1 MRQETILAIALWA
14 VLMCPLICP
23 DEALCS
29 DDMGRTVESIPTT
42 LADVRKAEGA
52 RDSVEGSNDSDDYLT
67 YKEETFQQQS
77 VFNVLLRLALS
88 MVAVIGLIY
97 GTTYLLRHFAR
108 RGTQK
113 PANERLVQVIDKASL
128 DGKKSVYLVKV
139 IDRLMILGV
148 GNDDVTMLG
157 NIRDES
163 VVESTK
169 SNEFSFHLRDLF
181 SRIHSR

>member
-1 MRQETILAIALWA
+1 MRQKTVLAFALWA
-14 VLMCPLICP
+14 VLMCPLICS

-29 DDMGRTVESIPTT
+29 DDTGRTVESIPTT
-42 LADVRKAEGA
+42 LGDVGKGEGA
-52 RDSVEGSNDSDDYLT
+52 RDSAEGSKDSDDYLT
-67 YKEETFQQQS
+67 YKEETFERQS
-77 VFNVLLRLALS
+77 VFGVLLRLALS

-97 GTTYLLRHFAR
+97 GITYLLRHFAR
-108 RGTQK
+108 RGTEK
-113 PANERLVQVIDKASL
+113 PVNERLVQVIDKVSL
-128 DGKKSVYLVKV
+128 DGKRSVYLVKV

-148 GNDDVTMLG
+148 GNEDVTMLG

-169 SNEFSFHLRDLF
+169 SNDFSFHLRDLF